1 MVQKKNSKKHVK
13 QYRSKFEE
21 RLAPMLID
29 FGCTYEPY
37 KIQYTIPESKHNYT
51 PDFVVERIGC
61 RSIIFEL
68 KGRWTR
74 EDRKKILYIHSQ
86 HSNKYNLIMVFQ
98 NENLPIYKG
107 SKVTYAKFCQKMN
120 INYINYKQLY
130 NKFVELA
137 SYL

>member
-1 MVQKKNSKKHVK
+1 MVRKKHSTRTTK
-13 QYRSKFEE
+13 YRSKFEE
-21 RLAPMLID
+21 RYAPVLLN

-37 KIQYTIPESKHNYT
+37 KIQYIIPESKHNYT
-51 PDFVVERIGC
+51 PDFVINKV
-61 RSIIFEL
+61 IFEL

-86 HSNKYNLIMVFQ
+86 HPEYNLIMVFQ

-120 INYINYKQLY
+120 INYINAKQLY
-130 NKFVELA
+130 NKLTEL
-137 SYL
+137 SSNL

>member
-1 MVQKKNSKKHVK
+1 
-13 QYRSKFEE
+13 
-21 RLAPMLID
+21 MLID

-51 PDFVVERIGC
+51 PDFVV
-61 RSIIFEL
+61 SNVIFEL

-130 NKFVELA
+130 NKLVEITSCL
-137 SYL
+137 

>member
-1 MVQKKNSKKHVK
+1 MVRKKHSTRTTK
-13 QYRSKFEE
+13 YRSKFEE
-21 RLAPMLID
+21 RYAPLLLN

-37 KIQYTIPESKHNYT
+37 KIQYIIPESKHNYT

-86 HSNKYNLIMVFQ
+86 HPEYLLIMVFQ

-120 INYINYKQLY
+120 INYINAKQLY
-130 NKFVELA
+130 NKLVEL
-137 SYL
+137 SSNL

>member
-1 MVQKKNSKKHVK
+1 MVRKKHSTK
-13 QYRSKFEE
+13 TTKYRSKFEE
-21 RLAPMLID
+21 RHAPLLLD

-37 KIQYTIPESKHNYT
+37 KIQYIIPESKHNYT

-61 RSIIFEL
+61 KSIIFEL

-86 HSNKYNLIMVFQ
+86 HPEYLLIMVFQ

-120 INYINYKQLY
+120 INYINAKQLIY
-130 NKFVELA
+130 KLVEL
-137 SYL
+137 SSNL